1 MNVATMAACNSA
13 IMAANMAAMSARRRR
28 LIRARVIKRLQNKQK
43 GIRSMSNDLI
53 REFIGKEVLVV
64 TVDNTE
70 YRGRLVT
77 CEDNWIK
84 IEEKRNTRL
93 INADVI
99 TAISY
104 KTLNL

>member
-1 MNVATMAACNSA
+1 MSVATIAAANSA

-28 LIRARVIKRLQNKQK
+28 LIRARVLRRLQNKQK

-64 TVDNTE
+64 TVDNAE
-70 YRGRLVT
+70 YRGRLVA